1 VIDVGARAATRRV
14 AGAGGVG
21 LAVYEA
27 GEPTALAAPAPV
39 VLLVHGYPD
48 CAEMWQ
54 PVVARLA
61 DRFRVVSYDTRG
73 AGASDAPPATRDYR
87 LDRLVD
93 DLAAVAGAVSPDR
106 PVHLVG
112 HDWGSVQGW
121 SAVTADR
128 LAGRIASF
136 TSLSGP
142 GLDHVGRWVRD
153 RLSPASPDGA
163 WRQLATQGLR
173 SWYIGALHLP
183 GARLFWTLGGGRWV
197 TRALVR
203 SGELPPD
210 ARPSATLAR
219 DGANGVRLYRA
230 NLRPG
235 RRGGARTAPRV
246 TTVPVQL
253 VVATG
258 DRWVTPALLDDA
270 GRWAPDLVRREV
282 AGGRHWLPRLQPDDV
297 AAWIAT
303 HVLRNCGSSGGSATE
318 TAAISEEEGR
328 WP

>member
-1 VIDVGARAATRRV
+1 
-14 AGAGGVG
+14 

-27 GEPTALAAPAPV
+27 GDPVAPV

-48 CAEMWQ
+48 CAEMWR

-61 DRFRVVSYDTRG
+61 DRFHVVSYDTRG
-73 AGASDAPPATRDYR
+73 AGASDAPPATLDYR

-93 DLAAVAGAVSPDR
+93 DLAAVAAAVSPDR

-121 SAVTADR
+121 AAVTADR

-142 GLDHVGRWVRD
+142 GLDHVGQWVRD

-163 WRQLATQGLR
+163 WRQLARQGLR
-173 SWYIGALHLP
+173 SWYIGAFRLP
-183 GARLFWTLGGGRWV
+183 GARLFWTLGGGRLV

-203 SGELPPD
+203 RGELPPD
-210 ARPSATLAR
+210 TQPSATLAR

-230 NLRPG
+230 NLRPV
-235 RRGGARTAPRV
+235 RRRDGARAAPRV

-258 DRWVTPALLDDA
+258 DRWVTPALLDDV
-270 GRWAPDLVRREV
+270 GRWAPDLVRREIP
-282 AGGRHWLPRLQPDDV
+282 GGRHWLPRLQPDDV
-297 AAWIAT
+297 AAWIAA
-303 HVLRNCGSSGGSATE
+303 HASRNCGGSGGCGGSAPE
-318 TAAISEEEGR
+318 TAPISEREGR
-328 WP
+328 RP